1 MDDFQPLSTN
11 LIAAF
16 ERQELSCSSLGSPFT
31 ANLRALFAQHGLPPS
46 GLRERMMAWQEDP
59 TSSGDALPVRLCGAL
74 HELVLAG
81 NDADL
86 AAVYPPNH
94 REDDGRLLTALSNT
108 IGTHDR
114 FLTQR
119 LSSPPQTNEVR
130 RSTAIYAALMHI
142 ADRTRMPLKLSEVG
156 ASAGLNLL
164 LDRFHHDLGEKQHGS
179 ISSSVRLTPEWRG
192 LAPKAADVTIEDR
205 RGCDLSPFDL
215 TCADDRTRLLSYVWA
230 DQAERLDRMRAAID
244 LAAQSPAQVDRA
256 DAVDWLDL
264 RLQTATPGQA
274 HVVYH
279 TIAWQYLPDAA
290 KRAGRAHIEAAGARA
305 TEEAPIFLVTME
317 DDGGRPGAALH
328 LESWPGGS
336 RTELARVDFH
346 GRWIEWRV

>member
-1 MDDFQPLSTN
+1 MDDFQPLSSN

-16 ERQELSCSSLGSPFT
+16 ERQELSCTSLGSPFT
-31 ANLRALFAQHGLPPS
+31 ANLCALFAQHGLPSS

-74 HELVLAG
+74 HELVLSG
-81 NDADL
+81 KDDDL

-94 REDDGRLLTALSNT
+94 REDDGRLLAALSNT
-108 IGTHDR
+108 IGTHDP
-114 FLTQR
+114 FLTFR

-164 LDRFHHDLGEKQHGS
+164 LDRFHHDLADKQHGS
-179 ISSSVRLTPEWRG
+179 IGSSVRLTPEWRG
-192 LAPKAADVTIEDR
+192 LAPRTADVTIEDR

-215 TCADDRTRLLSYVWA
+215 TFADDQTRLLSYVWA
-230 DQAERLDRMRAAID
+230 DQTERLDRMRAAIH

-256 DAVDWLDL
+256 DAVDWLDP
-264 RLQTATPGQA
+264 RLQSATPGQA

-305 TEEAPIFLVTME
+305 TEEAPLFLVTME

-336 RTELARVDFH
+336 RTQLARVDFH